1 MTNIDRDVIQSR
13 IELMLKY
20 LDRLRQ
26 MEGVTLN
33 DYLLDFD
40 KQLIVE
46 RLLQLLVEAASDIN
60 AYLLVEIHSK
70 TPESYFDSFIEA
82 GKKKIIDFEFAQELA
97 QASGLR
103 NRLVHQYEEIDNSI
117 VFQAIKEALIQF
129 PAYIRQIANYMD
141 SLEQGDDTEF

>member
-1 MTNIDRDVIQSR
+1 S
-13 IELMLKY
+13 E
-20 LDRLRQ
+20 
-26 MEGVTLN
+26 LN
-33 DYLLDFD
+33 DYLADFD

-60 AYLLVEIHSK
+60 AYLLVEIHGR

-82 GKKKIIDFEFAQELA
+82 GRRKILDLEFAQELA

-117 VFQAIKEALIQF
+117 VFQAIQEALNQF
-129 PAYIRQIANYMD
+129 PAYIRQIMTYLDA
-141 SLEQGDDTEF
+141 LEAGNDTKS

>member
-82 GKKKIIDFEFAQELA
+82 GKKK
-97 QASGLR
+97 
-103 NRLVHQYEEIDNSI
+103 
-117 VFQAIKEALIQF
+117 
-129 PAYIRQIANYMD
+129 
-141 SLEQGDDTEF
+141 